1 MCAVSMIGDYY
12 QTKWNSYGPNTAVP
26 NAIPGWTT
34 PITSPSQYEFD
45 ALKKEVEQMKELLKR
60 AKKYDE
66 DNGEP
71 NCEMADKVAVL
82 KRVAELVGVSLDE
95 IFPK

>member
-1 MCAVSMIGDYY
+1 
-12 QTKWNSYGPNTAVP
+12 
-26 NAIPGWTT
+26 
-34 PITSPSQYEFD
+34 
-45 ALKKEVEQMKELLKR
+45 MKELLKR